1 MSLVEQENFFDAL
14 EAWHQ
19 MVLGEPADARRKVGI
34 RASFNSMTHF
44 KNALSDDLDD
54 PIQNEGW
61 LDCTL
66 EKGGGNVHVIFRPV
80 LEMA

>member
-1 MSLVEQENFFDAL
+1 MSLVDQEKFFDVL

-19 MVLGEPADARRKVGI
+19 MVPGEPADARRKVGI
-34 RASFNSMTHF
+34 RASFNSKTNF
-44 KNALSDDLDD
+44 KNALSDDVDD

-61 LDCTL
+61 IDCTL
-66 EKGGGNVHVIFRPV
+66 EKGGDNFHFIFRPV